1 MLFLLI
7 IYCHLFNKT
16 GNVQGDKYEKQQEQG
31 KEASQMMRNGTQQK
45 KQERIEMLGNWKLEI
60 SIQEQQPSGK
70 QGKGQQRI
78 DHKQKKIERTG
89 ETDVA
94 CRVH

>member
-16 GNVQGDKYEKQQEQG
+16 ENVQGDKYEKQQEQG

-45 KQERIEMLGNWKLEI
+45 KQERIEMLGNWKSASENNNQVVNKGKDNKG
-60 SIQEQQPSGK
+60 SIINK
-70 QGKGQQRI
+70 RK
-78 DHKQKKIERTG
+78 
-89 ETDVA
+89 
-94 CRVH
+94 